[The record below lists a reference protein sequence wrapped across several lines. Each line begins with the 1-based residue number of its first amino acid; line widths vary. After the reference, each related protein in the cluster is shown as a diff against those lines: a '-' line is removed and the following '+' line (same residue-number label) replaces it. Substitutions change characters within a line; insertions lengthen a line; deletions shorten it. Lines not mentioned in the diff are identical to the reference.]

1 MAEYPSRLV
10 REHRLIDG
18 RTVTVRPVR
27 ADDAPLVRD
36 FLNALSG
43 ESRYMR
49 FQKWVRAPSDKLL
62 RFLTDVDYDRHMAL
76 VCTAQGDG
84 REQIVGEARYVA
96 ELSGASC
103 ELGIVVAD
111 AWHKS
116 GIAGLLMEALIR
128 AARERGLPRM
138 EGFVLAGNAE
148 MLRFVRALG
157 FKAESAPQDRT
168 VMRISKVLTDPRVD
182 PDQAVDAVQQ

>member
-10 REHRLIDG
+10 REHRLFDG
-18 RTVTVRPVR
+18 SAVTVRPIR

-36 FLNALSG
+36 FLDGLSG
-43 ESRYMR
+43 ESKYLR
-49 FQKWVRAPSDKLL
+49 FQKWVHEPSDKAI
-62 RFLTDVDYDRHMAL
+62 RFLTDVDYDRHLAL
-76 VCTAQGDG
+76 VCTAQRDG
-84 REQIVGEARYVA
+84 RERIVGEARYVA
-96 ELSGASC
+96 ELSGATC

-128 AARERGLPRM
+128 AARERGIARM
-138 EGFVLAGNAE
+138 EGFVLSGNAE

-157 FKAESAPQDRT
+157 FRAEAAPQDRT
-168 VMRISKVLTDPRVD
+168 VMRISKNL
-182 PDQAVDAVQQ
+182 QDAGRTEIGPVPGR